1 MSAIF
6 SPPRQAS
13 IYPALAVLALGAAL
27 PYLLH
32 GGFQLRLAMLVWI
45 YAILCMGF
53 NLLYGYAGQISLG
66 QQTFFAIGAYAF
78 ALLQLD
84 LHWPAALAFIGS
96 LIVCAVV
103 ALALGVPLLRLRSH
117 YLAMATLAFALIF
130 YGVTTRWI
138 DFTGGSSGLAA
149 PPLKFA
155 GAPLGRM
162 AVYYLVLA
170 FAGVALLLH
179 DFVARGAIGRALQAI
194 RDDEIGAAALGV
206 DVIRYKLRVF
216 VLAAVF
222 AGMAGVA
229 FTIVSLRVDPSMS
242 EFHVLVTILTIAV
255 VGGLGSRFGAL
266 LGAAVVI
273 VLPQTLV
280 RFGDLETLIYGA
292 FIVVFLVFL
301 PNGLTGLFDRETGRR
316 ALALLGTRRGRA

>member
-1 MSAIF
+1 MSAKI
-6 SPPRQAS
+6 PPPQQAS
-13 IYPALAVLALGAAL
+13 IYPAFVVLAVGAGL
-27 PYLLH
+27 PYVLH

-45 YAILCMGF
+45 YAILCMGL

-78 ALLQLD
+78 ALLQIKAL
-84 LHWPAALAFIGS
+84 WPAPLAFLAS
-96 LIVCAVV
+96 LVVCAAV

-130 YGVTTRWI
+130 FGVTTRWI
-138 DFTGGSSGLAA
+138 DFTGGSTGLAA

-155 GAPLGRM
+155 GAPLGRTQ
-162 AVYYLVLA
+162 VYYLVLV
-170 FAGVALLLH
+170 FAGAALLLH
-179 DFVARGAIGRALQAI
+179 DFVARGAVGRALQAI
-194 RDDEIGAAALGV
+194 RDDETGAAALGV
-206 DVIRYKLRVF
+206 DVTRYKLRIF

-222 AGMAGVA
+222 AGLAGIA

-255 VGGLGSRFGAL
+255 VGGLGSRFGMIF
-266 LGAAVVI
+266 GAGVVI

-280 RFGDLETLIYGA
+280 QFGDLETLFYGI

-301 PNGLTGLFDRETGRR
+301 PNGLAGLFDRDMWRGAAAFAKAR
-316 ALALLGTRRGRA
+316 LGRA

>member
-1 MSAIF
+1 MSAPL

-13 IYPALAVLALGAAL
+13 IYPALAVLALGAAF

-45 YAILCMGF
+45 YAILGMGF

-66 QQTFFAIGAYAF
+66 QQTFFAVGAYAF

-84 LHWPAALAFIGS
+84 LHWPAPVAFVAS

-103 ALALGVPLLRLRSH
+103 ALALGVPLLRLRTH

-149 PPLKFA
+149 PQLKFA
-155 GAPLGRM
+155 GAALGRT
-162 AVYYLVLA
+162 AIYYLVLV

-179 DFVARGAIGRALQAI
+179 DFVARGAIGRALLAI

-242 EFHVLVTILTIAV
+242 EFRVLVSLLTIAV
-255 VGGLGSRFGAL
+255 VGGLGSRFGAV